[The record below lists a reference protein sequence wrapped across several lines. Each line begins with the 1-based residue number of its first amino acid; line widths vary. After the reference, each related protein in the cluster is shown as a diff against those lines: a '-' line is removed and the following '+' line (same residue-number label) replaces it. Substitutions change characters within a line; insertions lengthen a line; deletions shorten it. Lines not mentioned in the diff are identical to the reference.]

1 MGSPEKRQ
9 GKARTCVNYFRVFL
23 FKKDPFRVRNV
34 AQKRHYNFYVL
45 SIPQTVQNKYRT

>member
-34 AQKRHYNFYVL
+34 AQKKALQFL
-45 SIPQTVQNKYRT
+45 CL